1 MSHPKPD
8 VIMTDGESTSGPL
21 EESVIENSLR
31 RRPATVGQD
40 KRNDKQTP
48 GLEYPSPVYLTL
60 QPASKSKVQLDQ
72 TKPVPLQT
80 KPGPRS
86 SQEEND
92 IAIQKG
98 SLLAAEQRLK
108 ESLKETK
115 INADK
120 ISQLEKK
127 LSQSSNSLEATKS
140 KFEESQA
147 RCKKMQIQI
156 EAIGKDLKETREQVF
171 RLQPHRENI
180 TQSDALREYI
190 ALCHSVKSW
199 IGFHL
204 DNALNTGSINVA
216 KIHIGS
222 ARKLTGLLT
231 DSGLNGTLY
240 PDTDEHNIIAVVMEF
255 LRTEI
260 FETELYG
267 AVDDRD
273 LELIYQIQ
281 KNMKN
286 LVPRRG
292 KSQQVPVL

>member
-8 VIMTDGESTSGPL
+8 VIMTYGESTSGPS

-31 RRPATVGQD
+31 RRPATIGLD
-40 KRNDKQTP
+40 KHNDTQTP
-48 GLEYPSPVYLTL
+48 GLEYLSPGSLTI
-60 QPASKSKVQLDQ
+60 QPASKSKEQLYQ
-72 TKPVPLQT
+72 NNPVPLQT
-80 KPGPRS
+80 KSGPHS
-86 SQEEND
+86 SQEKND
-92 IAIQKG
+92 IPILKS
-98 SLLAAEQRLK
+98 SLLAAEQRLG

-115 INADK
+115 INADT

-127 LSQSSNSLEATKS
+127 LSQSNTSLEATKS

-147 RCKKMQIQI
+147 RCKNLQIQI

-190 ALCHSVKSW
+190 AICHSVKSW

-222 ARKLTGLLT
+222 ARKLIGLLT
-231 DSGLNGTLY
+231 DSGLNGTPY
-240 PDTDEHNIIAVVMEF
+240 PDTDEHNIISVVMEF

-267 AVDDRD
+267 AVDGQD
-273 LELIYQIQ
+273 LELIYKIQ
-281 KNMKN
+281 KNMRN

-292 KSQQVPVL
+292 KSQLYSAL